1 MTYTE
6 QSTEKGMGI
15 HPSIGRFSEKDQANP
30 LHSKKPNVGA
40 TASKTYDGQSL
51 ATQSNHGTHQQ
62 ESASSDV
69 GGIVNLR
76 SPSSTEGKVR
86 NLHNRKSLFNQ
97 SVLLSTL
104 IQLNCQLYIVKLSH
118 ALDRPLGGCEP
129 SPPIGHYLIR
139 KEKRLCALFR
149 TVVDNTYVE
158 PHNIS
163 EGGGMMI
170 FECVVHH
177 KKPWMEHVISIGKQ
191 EIMNLMNNFLYTIW
205 WTI

>member
-1 MTYTE
+1 MLVKLIIAFIVAIYAGRFRKTMSMSSDNNYSRTRDKDEYGQGSRYPMTYTE

-86 NLHNRKSLFNQ
+86 NWHNGESLF
-97 SVLLSTL
+97 
-104 IQLNCQLYIVKLSH
+104 Y
-118 ALDRPLGGCEP
+118 
-129 SPPIGHYLIR
+129 
-139 KEKRLCALFR
+139 
-149 TVVDNTYVE
+149 
-158 PHNIS
+158 
-163 EGGGMMI
+163 
-170 FECVVHH
+170 
-177 KKPWMEHVISIGKQ
+177 
-191 EIMNLMNNFLYTIW
+191 
-205 WTI
+205 